1 MYTVERKAKDIK
13 NVAIKKVLI
22 CVCDACMCKSSAV
35 STTRET
41 DVPEQGHLH
50 LCDATSWS
58 KKEERKRGRNCV
70 SYCRI

>member
-1 MYTVERKAKDIK
+1 MERKANDIK

-58 KKEERKRGRNCV
+58 KKEEIKRGRNCV